1 MLRYAETHYKFRLPW
16 SPLSRP
22 LPEMVVDA
30 PWCAV
35 PGRSVPLFL
44 AVHDAHRFPVVLR
57 EVRVVVRAGGQM
69 REVRQTLDLRLDR
82 PFHWIPLPWPEPV
95 HLGQNLIDVL
105 FEAEDSKGRRH
116 RFLNHSMPFLP
127 QPSLD
132 VLRLESNFP
141 FPEGWTSGDLHCHT
155 TWSEDPVEWGGDPR
169 VMNDAARC
177 MGMGFWA
184 ATDHSYDFAW
194 DHPDWMRPTDPVA
207 KFERFRASFPP
218 DSPDQPLVLPSEEV
232 SCGNSRGRNIHLLL
246 IDHPEYVP
254 GQGDGGRRWLRNKP
268 DLSIPQVLE
277 QAASHGSP
285 AFAAHPRPGIG
296 LAERLLF
303 RRGMW
308 ETPDLHPGLGGIQFW
323 NGGTGRDFAQ
333 GMAFWIADLLAGN
346 RRMPIAG
353 NDAHGDLNRAT
364 QVRTPLVSLRQSKA
378 HRFGYAR
385 TWIHLDH
392 APTRAGLRRAL
403 REGAPAVLSNGP
415 ALVLKAPGSRH
426 QATRCDGAD
435 LVVEAASLPEFGRI
449 DKIRVYAHVGSE
461 PRETLVA
468 ELAPASMAAQERIGL
483 PAQVRYVRAELRTLG
498 GYRALTG
505 AVEPG

>member
-1 MLRYAETHYKFRLPW
+1 
-16 SPLSRP
+16 
-22 LPEMVVDA
+22 
-30 PWCAV
+30 
-35 PGRSVPLFL
+35 
-44 AVHDAHRFPVVLR
+44 
-57 EVRVVVRAGGQM
+57 
-69 REVRQTLDLRLDR
+69 
-82 PFHWIPLPWPEPV
+82 
-95 HLGQNLIDVL
+95 
-105 FEAEDSKGRRH
+105 
-116 RFLNHSMPFLP
+116 
-127 QPSLD
+127 
-132 VLRLESNFP
+132 
-141 FPEGWTSGDLHCHT
+141 
-155 TWSEDPVEWGGDPR
+155 
-169 VMNDAARC
+169 
-177 MGMGFWA
+177 
-184 ATDHSYDFAW
+184 
-194 DHPDWMRPTDPVA
+194 
-207 KFERFRASFPP
+207 
-218 DSPDQPLVLPSEEV
+218 
-232 SCGNSRGRNIHLLL
+232 
-246 IDHPEYVP
+246 
-254 GQGDGGRRWLRNKP
+254 
-268 DLSIPQVLE
+268 
-277 QAASHGSP
+277 
-285 AFAAHPRPGIG
+285 
-296 LAERLLF
+296 
-303 RRGMW
+303 MW

-468 ELAPASMAAQERIGL
+468 ELAPASMAAQERIRL